1 MCRTC
6 PLLHR
11 TDICG
16 VVQRLPRRVSVP
28 QAQVRFLPPLLM
40 KFTAMKILTLIIK
53 QKWFD
58 AILSGEKTVET
69 REVRPTNTK
78 YISYRDNNT
87 GKVYKK
93 DSDVPESAW
102 DSEVL
107 LDLMAPHFKEIVCV
121 FMYFVKGLDH
131 IDNYLRA
138 VKARYANVTILQVP
152 HWTLTRVL
160 RCGLYCIPNPNV
172 KLLSLKDVDE
182 SVRMKTGISY
192 SFYGMKQSDGMNRC
206 LMLRGYENEAISNTN
221 KVYPLSKWK
230 KSDVMAYIKAKKLP
244 EPISYNKNKSQGLTF
259 LPEVFDYLR
268 RHYPQDLEKIY
279 KVFPLSR
286 NILLRYDEEK
296 RAAAQIQAK

>member
-1 MCRTC
+1 MTPIDHANEVIASVRQK
-6 PLLHR
+6 
-11 TDICG
+11 TD
-16 VVQRLPRRVSVP
+16 R
-28 QAQVRFLPPLLM
+28 
-40 KFTAMKILTLIIK
+40 
-53 QKWFD
+53 
-58 AILSGEKTVET
+58 AILFYSC
-69 REVRPTNTK
+69 
-78 YISYRDNNT
+78 
-87 GKVYKK
+87 GK
-93 DSDVPESAW
+93 

-230 KSDVMAYIKAKKLP
+230 KSDYIFKNANATLPSGVKKDFRPRFTLKLFGFSSTKP
-244 EPISYNKNKSQGLTF
+244 NDIAIS
-259 LPEVFDYLR
+259 R
-268 RHYPQDLEKIY
+268 RGRSDLIRPSSDVLK
-279 KVFPLSR
+279 LSSYR
-286 NILLRYDEEK
+286 
-296 RAAAQIQAK
+296 

>member
-1 MCRTC
+1 MTPIDHANEVIASVRQK
-6 PLLHR
+6 
-11 TDICG
+11 TD
-16 VVQRLPRRVSVP
+16 R
-28 QAQVRFLPPLLM
+28 
-40 KFTAMKILTLIIK
+40 
-53 QKWFD
+53 
-58 AILSGEKTVET
+58 AILFYSC
-69 REVRPTNTK
+69 
-78 YISYRDNNT
+78 
-87 GKVYKK
+87 GK
-93 DSDVPESAW
+93 

-138 VKARYANVTILQVP
+138 VKARYSNVTILQIP

-160 RCGLYCIPNPNV
+160 RCGLYCIPNPSI
-172 KLLSLKDVDE
+172 KLLSLRDVDE
-182 SVRMKTGISY
+182 SIRLKTGINY
-192 SFYGMKQSDGMNRC
+192 TFYGMKQSDGMNRC
-206 LMLRGYENEAISNTN
+206 LMLRGYEN
-221 KVYPLSKWK
+221 
-230 KSDVMAYIKAKKLP
+230 

-268 RHYPQDLEKIY
+268 QHYPQDLEKIY

>member
-58 AILSGEKTVET
+58 AILSGEKTVVHAT
-69 REVRPTNTK
+69 FAPPLAWQQVNHDPDRPCK
-78 YISYRDNNT
+78 R
-87 GKVYKK
+87 
-93 DSDVPESAW
+93 SD
-102 DSEVL
+102 
-107 LDLMAPHFKEIVCV
+107 CV

>member
-1 MCRTC
+1 MTPIDHANEVIASVRQK
-6 PLLHR
+6 
-11 TDICG
+11 TD
-16 VVQRLPRRVSVP
+16 R
-28 QAQVRFLPPLLM
+28 
-40 KFTAMKILTLIIK
+40 
-53 QKWFD
+53 
-58 AILSGEKTVET
+58 AILFYSC
-69 REVRPTNTK
+69 
-78 YISYRDNNT
+78 
-87 GKVYKK
+87 GK
-93 DSDVPESAW
+93 

-259 LPEVFDYLR
+259 LPEVFDSLR
-268 RHYPQDLEKIY
+268 RHYPDQVQVVSHQGTWYCILHQSQPGMISQRPWLLCF
-279 KVFPLSR
+279 VVNR
-286 NILLRYDEEK
+286 NIIQQFDQKVNLQI
-296 RAAAQIQAK
+296 RAEACRLA

>member
-1 MCRTC
+1 MTPIDHANEVIASVRQK
-6 PLLHR
+6 
-11 TDICG
+11 TD
-16 VVQRLPRRVSVP
+16 R
-28 QAQVRFLPPLLM
+28 
-40 KFTAMKILTLIIK
+40 
-53 QKWFD
+53 
-58 AILSGEKTVET
+58 AILFYSC
-69 REVRPTNTK
+69 
-78 YISYRDNNT
+78 
-87 GKVYKK
+87 GK
-93 DSDVPESAW
+93 

-138 VKARYANVTILQVP
+138 IKARYSNVTILQVP

-221 KVYPLSKWK
+221 KVYPLSKWR
-230 KSDVMAYIKAKKLP
+230 KSDVMAYIKARKLP

-259 LPEVFDYLR
+259 SLDVFSYLR
-268 RHYPQDLEKIY
+268 DHYPQDLEKIY

-286 NILLRYDEEK
+286 NILLRYDAEK
-296 RAAAQIQAK
+296 AAAQIQAK

>member
-1 MCRTC
+1 MTPIDHANEVIASVRQK
-6 PLLHR
+6 
-11 TDICG
+11 TD
-16 VVQRLPRRVSVP
+16 R
-28 QAQVRFLPPLLM
+28 
-40 KFTAMKILTLIIK
+40 
-53 QKWFD
+53 
-58 AILSGEKTVET
+58 AILFYSC
-69 REVRPTNTK
+69 
-78 YISYRDNNT
+78 
-87 GKVYKK
+87 GK
-93 DSDVPESAW
+93 

-182 SVRMKTGISY
+182 SVRTKTGISY

>member
-1 MCRTC
+1 M
-6 PLLHR
+6 PM
-11 TDICG
+11 
-16 VVQRLPRRVSVP
+16 LPYC
-28 QAQVRFLPPLLM
+28 
-40 KFTAMKILTLIIK
+40 K
-53 QKWFD
+53 
-58 AILSGEKTVET
+58 
-69 REVRPTNTK
+69 
-78 YISYRDNNT
+78 
-87 GKVYKK
+87 
-93 DSDVPESAW
+93 
-102 DSEVL
+102 
-107 LDLMAPHFKEIVCV
+107 
-121 FMYFVKGLDH
+121 
-131 IDNYLRA
+131 
-138 VKARYANVTILQVP
+138 VP

>member
-1 MCRTC
+1 MTPIDHANEVIASVRQK
-6 PLLHR
+6 
-11 TDICG
+11 TD
-16 VVQRLPRRVSVP
+16 R
-28 QAQVRFLPPLLM
+28 
-40 KFTAMKILTLIIK
+40 
-53 QKWFD
+53 
-58 AILSGEKTVET
+58 AILFYSC
-69 REVRPTNTK
+69 
-78 YISYRDNNT
+78 
-87 GKVYKK
+87 GK
-93 DSDVPESAW
+93 

-121 FMYFVKGLDH
+121 FMYF
-131 IDNYLRA
+131 
-138 VKARYANVTILQVP
+138 
-152 HWTLTRVL
+152 
-160 RCGLYCIPNPNV
+160 V

>member
-1 MCRTC
+1 
-6 PLLHR
+6 
-11 TDICG
+11 
-16 VVQRLPRRVSVP
+16 
-28 QAQVRFLPPLLM
+28 
-40 KFTAMKILTLIIK
+40 MKILTLIIK
-53 QKWFD
+53 KKWFD
-58 AILSGEKTVET
+58 AILSGEKKIET

-78 YISYRDNNT
+78 YISYQDNNT
-87 GKVYKK
+87 GKVYK
-93 DSDVPESAW
+93 
-102 DSEVL
+102 
-107 LDLMAPHFKEIVCV
+107 
-121 FMYFVKGLDH
+121 
-131 IDNYLRA
+131 
-138 VKARYANVTILQVP
+138 
-152 HWTLTRVL
+152 
-160 RCGLYCIPNPNV
+160 
-172 KLLSLKDVDE
+172 KDVDE

>member
-1 MCRTC
+1 MTPIDHANEVIASVRQK
-6 PLLHR
+6 
-11 TDICG
+11 TD
-16 VVQRLPRRVSVP
+16 R
-28 QAQVRFLPPLLM
+28 
-40 KFTAMKILTLIIK
+40 
-53 QKWFD
+53 
-58 AILSGEKTVET
+58 AILFYSC
-69 REVRPTNTK
+69 
-78 YISYRDNNT
+78 
-87 GKVYKK
+87 GK
-93 DSDVPESAW
+93 

-259 LPEVFDYLR
+259 LPEVID
-268 RHYPQDLEKIY
+268 
-279 KVFPLSR
+279 
-286 NILLRYDEEK
+286 
-296 RAAAQIQAK
+296 